1 MHINRTIVSILLL
14 FALASCNDDRREERL
29 NAAGPNPTLEA
40 LLAVADVDSGERK
53 FRQCA
58 ACHKIG
64 KGAPDFGG
72 PNLYGIFGQRLG
84 QHSARYSY
92 TAALQNA
99 NGRWDASTLDA
110 WMEDP
115 QKVVPATK
123 MIFAGVPD
131 PLDRADL
138 IAYIRSHS
146 D

>member
-99 NGRWDASTLDA
+99 NGRWVASTLDA

>member
-1 MHINRTIVSILLL
+1 MHINRITALVLILL
-14 FALASCNDDRREERL
+14 ALSSCTDDKREERL
-29 NAAGPNPTLEA
+29 EAAGLNPTLDA
-40 LLAVADVDSGERK
+40 LLAVAHVDSGERK

-138 IAYIRSHS
+138 IAYIRSRS

>member
-115 QKVVPATK
+115 QKVVPAIK

>member
-115 QKVVPATK
+115 QKVVPGTK

-138 IAYIRSHS
+138 IAYIRSRS